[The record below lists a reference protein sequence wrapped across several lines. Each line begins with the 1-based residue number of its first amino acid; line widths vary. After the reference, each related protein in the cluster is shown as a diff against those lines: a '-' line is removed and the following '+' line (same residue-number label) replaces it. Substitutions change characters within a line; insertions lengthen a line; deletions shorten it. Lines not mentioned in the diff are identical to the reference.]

1 MPRAGR
7 VVLHRVVPF
16 HVKISFSF
24 PLLWRHRE
32 RLSSISEPARVGVA
46 PEMKKKNQEKA
57 LKRIEVPPCFYSRF
71 SATSEDTHTHTHTNT
86 LCSAPQPRQYPFGG
100 KRQGKRSQASVNAP
114 IPARSTAT
122 KTDRKRERETERER
136 ESWSTRTPFQGRRKE
151 TDRGGPKKSAF
162 NNPTTST
169 MTAVWA

>member
-24 PLLWRHRE
+24 SLLWRHRE

-71 SATSEDTHTHTHTNT
+71 SATSEDTHTHTHTQT
-86 LCSAPQPRQYPFGG
+86 LCALRRSRGNIHSAG
-100 KRQGKRSQASVNAP
+100 NAKENE
-114 IPARSTAT
+114 AKLRLMLLFRR
-122 KTDRKRERETERER
+122 DLRRRKPTERER
-136 ESWSTRTPFQGRRKE
+136 ERLREKERAGRREHPFKVAARRRIE
-151 TDRGGPKKSAF
+151 VVRK
-162 NNPTTST
+162 NPHLTTQQHQQ
-169 MTAVWA
+169 